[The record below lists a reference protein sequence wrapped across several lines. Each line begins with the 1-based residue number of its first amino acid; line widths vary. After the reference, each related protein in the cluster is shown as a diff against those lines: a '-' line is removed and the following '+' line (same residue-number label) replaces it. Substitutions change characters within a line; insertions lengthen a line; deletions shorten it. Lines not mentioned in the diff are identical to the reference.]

1 MARRKIDLKIKVQ
14 AMRECLHLENVA
26 AIAHKY
32 RVSERIAYHWFAQ
45 VLEHLPESLQE
56 AKPGR
61 KGQPHDP
68 VAPPRRRP
76 RWAKP

>member
-1 MARRKIDLKIKVQ
+1 MPRRKIDNDTKVQ

-32 RVSERIAYHWFAQ
+32 KVSERIAYNWFAQ
-45 VLEHLPESLQE
+45 ILEHLPESLQE

-61 KGQPHDP
+61 KRQADEL
-68 VAPPRRRP
+68 VAPPRQRHRQ
-76 RWAKP
+76 AKP